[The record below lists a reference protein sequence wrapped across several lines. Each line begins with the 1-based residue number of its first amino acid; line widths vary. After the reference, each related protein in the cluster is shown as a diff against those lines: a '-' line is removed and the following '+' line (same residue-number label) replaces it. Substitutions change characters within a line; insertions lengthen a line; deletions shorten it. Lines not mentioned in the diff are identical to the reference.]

1 MNEFN
6 YDDSAYLA
14 HHGIKGMKWGVR
26 KDRSAYR
33 TSDAIKSRLKKR
45 IDART
50 FTRGD
55 EKYLLT
61 RASGIPINKAGLKAS
76 YKGKAKRLAVGAGVA
91 GATLGAV
98 AIGAGIAKHKK
109 NKNRGGG
116 YLSQEQTDRY
126 MGVNNSGYS
135 GSGNRYNDNDAYEAY
150 IQRRR
155 AKDIQNQMKNGRG
168 INYI

>member
-26 KDRSAYR
+26 KDRSSYR
-33 TSDAIKSRLKKR
+33 TSDAIKSRLRKR
-45 IDART
+45 IDDRT

-61 RASGIPINKAGLKAS
+61 SARGIPMNKAGLKAS

-98 AIGAGIAKHKK
+98 AIGAGIAKHRK
-109 NKNRGGG
+109 NKNNG
-116 YLSQEQTDRY
+116 YHSYNDPILNNRSEANAPNLTQEQ
-126 MGVNNSGYS
+126 M
-135 GSGNRYNDNDAYEAY
+135 DNY
-150 IQRRR
+150 IKFRR

-168 INYI
+168 LNYI